1 MREKEEKRL
10 TPSNIHVKEKKREL
24 ERDVKEKPLTP
35 SITTSSLL
43 SPSNKATTIF
53 SVAVTC
59 ENEIADKL
67 ELETSLKLVLKVS
80 FHYFN
85 DCSKR
90 PFLN

>member
-10 TPSNIHVKEKKREL
+10 TPSNIHVKEKKRKL
-24 ERDVKEKPLTP
+24 ERDLKEKPLTP

-67 ELETSLKLVLKVS
+67 ELETSQLVLEVS